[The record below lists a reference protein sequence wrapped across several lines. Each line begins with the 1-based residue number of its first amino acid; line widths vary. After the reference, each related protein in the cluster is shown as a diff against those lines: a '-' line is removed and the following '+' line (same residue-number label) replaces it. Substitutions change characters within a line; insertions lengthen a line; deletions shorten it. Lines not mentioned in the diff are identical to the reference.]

1 MTKPSAPTQVRLMPA
16 LIATLGVVLALKAA
30 AAAEAAN
37 EAAPAPPAA
46 AATETATGA
55 AAPPAAP
62 AAPAAA
68 APAAQ
73 CPAPSFADQAGLSQ
87 SEVRV
92 LQTLGERRKAID
104 ARAAEIEKK
113 ADLLSAAE
121 TRVEER
127 IAELK
132 KLEASL
138 QGMLGQ
144 LDEAQEQRIAGLVA
158 VYQKM
163 RAKDAAAVFNGL
175 DDEVLLNVASRMK
188 QANLADILGQMSPER
203 ARKLTKMLAESKRPL
218 GPAPAAP
225 SAPRAA
231 PPRTSN

>member
-1 MTKPSAPTQVRLMPA
+1 MTKSSSAQVRLMPA

-37 EAAPAPPAA
+37 D
-46 AATETATGA
+46 
-55 AAPPAAP
+55 AP
-62 AAPAAA
+62 AAPAATKEA
-68 APAAQ
+68 AGAAAAPSATAPAPAAEPANQ

-92 LQTLGERRKAID
+92 LQSLGERRKAID

-121 TRVEER
+121 KRVDER

-175 DDEVLLNVASRMK
+175 DDTVLLEVAGRMK
-188 QANLADILGQMSPER
+188 QSNLADILGQMTPER

-218 GPAPAAP
+218 PAAAPAARP
-225 SAPRAA
+225 A

>member
-1 MTKPSAPTQVRLMPA
+1 MTKSTNAQVRLMPA

-37 EAAPAPPAA
+37 DGPAPPAA
-46 AATETATGA
+46 AANETAAGA
-55 AAPPAAP
+55 AAP
-62 AAPAAA
+62 AAPPAPAG

-92 LQTLGERRKAID
+92 LQSLGERRKAID

-121 TRVEER
+121 KRVDER

-218 GPAPAAP
+218 APAPAAAGP
-225 SAPRAA
+225 SRPA